1 MSGFGV
7 TTSLPK
13 MNYIPKV
20 EEYEWIW
27 CNDLATQNKLHPQS

>member
-13 MNYIPKV
+13 MNSILKV
-20 EEYEWIW
+20 EECEWIW
-27 CNDLATQNKLHPQS
+27 CNHLVTQNELYPQS

>member
-13 MNYIPKV
+13 GSYILNV
-20 EEYEWIW
+20 EECEWIL
-27 CNDLATQNKLHPQS
+27 CITQGGTN

>member
-13 MNYIPKV
+13 GTICLKLRNVSGFGVLPKG
-20 EEYEWIW
+20 EQT
-27 CNDLATQNKLHPQS
+27 DF